1 MRDEFFTLKYYQEIE
16 SKAVRK
22 MIDKQSTRLAEIE
35 QVIKKRDRKNRD
47 LNPSTLIEIIE
58 FKLFKKKRFYSDLKE
73 RLEQVISGCESTMDT
88 LLHQTRTREI
98 EIAVLEVS
106 QLIGKASS
114 LLEEIKHKE
123 SKLF

>member
-1 MRDEFFTLKYYQEIE
+1 MRDDLFSQRYYQEIE
-16 SKAVRK
+16 NKAVRK

-58 FKLFKKKRFYSDLKE
+58 FKLFKKEKFYADLNQ
-73 RLEQVISGCESTMDT
+73 RLEQVIAGCKSTMDT